1 MNVSEI
7 CTRKIVTVRPGLSVS
22 EAAEVMR
29 GSHVGYLV
37 VVEPM
42 GGSAA
47 EKPVGVLT
55 DRDIVVSVVSK
66 NTNPLDLRV
75 GDVMSRE
82 LVTVDE
88 ERAVKAAVV
97 LMRKHGVRR
106 LPVTGEDGRLVGV
119 LSLDDVLGAI
129 AADLQ
134 ELVDAIRTER
144 TIEAVLRP

>member
-1 MNVSEI
+1 MNVSKI
-7 CTRKIVTVRPGLSVS
+7 CTRKTVTVRPGLNIS
-22 EAAEVMR
+22 EAAAVMR
-29 GSHVGYLV
+29 GAHVGYLV

-66 NTNPLDLRV
+66 NANPLDLRV
-75 GDVMSRE
+75 GDVMSRD

-88 ERAVKAAVV
+88 SKPAKSALV

-119 LSLDDVLGAI
+119 LSLDDVLGTI
-129 AADLQ
+129 ATDLQ